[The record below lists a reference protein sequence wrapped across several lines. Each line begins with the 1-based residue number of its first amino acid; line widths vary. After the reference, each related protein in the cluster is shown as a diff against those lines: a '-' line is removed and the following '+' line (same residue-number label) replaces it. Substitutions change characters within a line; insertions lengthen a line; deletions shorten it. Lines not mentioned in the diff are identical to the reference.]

1 MDLRVTPDALCWRR
15 SFVQVLALVAVVVAS
30 GYDSERYFAG
40 AVHDR
45 SLPGNLEG

>member
-1 MDLRVTPDALCWRR
+1 MDQRVTPDALCWRH
-15 SFVQVLALVAVVVAS
+15 SFVQVLALVAVVLTS
-30 GYDSERYFAG
+30 GYDSEQHFAG